1 MFWLCR
7 TRWGAAISASD
18 LKRPGVERIAAAPLA
33 HQAPQGGRSHRT
45 TRCAGGRASSSYC
58 TSVDIV
64 AVWSRGCS
72 PLAPALHWAAHRVR
86 RSRSRLCVAIP
97 LPPRTLV
104 PVCPHTCAPSR
115 PFADHV
121 SWLSNSVRLP
131 DRTPCPPAWGPRVVV
146 TLAPSRTRNALAPH
160 ASCIPGKTD
169 VVELSFIVRLAGRT
183 PCPPPWEALWPRAS
197 RWRPPTQHSRVR
209 QVRGARRRARGGRRR
224 CGGAEPRRRLAP
236 WRLSAS
242 GVTTVRGHAA
252 GRWR

>member
-131 DRTPCPPAWGPRVVV
+131 DRTPRPPAWGPRVVV

-169 VVELSFIVRLAGRT
+169 VVELSFIVRLA
-183 PCPPPWEALWPRAS
+183 AVPRAPRRGRPCGLAPPGGGRPLSTRGCGKSEARVGERKAGGGAAAAPSLGGGS
-197 RWRPPTQHSRVR
+197 R
-209 QVRGARRRARGGRRR
+209 RGG
-224 CGGAEPRRRLAP
+224 
-236 WRLSAS
+236 
-242 GVTTVRGHAA
+242 
-252 GRWR
+252 